1 MPTVTD
7 LPSGAEGS
15 SAASRTETARVTKMT
30 PARYRVH
37 IMYTRVQAGKMDRL
51 EFYAE
56 TMDNT
61 PKLIAEVTGIDI
73 EVIRDRRRYLRQ
85 LAAM

>member
-1 MPTVTD
+1 MPTMTD
-7 LPSGAEGS
+7 LCSGAEGS
-15 SAASRTETARVTKMT
+15 SDGSRRATAQVTKMT
-30 PARYRVH
+30 PARYQVH

-56 TMDNT
+56 TMDNA

-73 EVIRDRRRYLRQ
+73 EVIKDRRRYLRL
-85 LAAM
+85 LAAL